1 MVRLLSRSYSTT
13 RSVSEWTRNRGTL
26 SDVSLLNRTIAL
38 GALVSGIVTFALF
51 MYILLVP
58 IIKGEQPNVRLFTLL
73 SSRCG

>member
-1 MVRLLSRSYSTT
+1 MVRLLSCSCSAT
-13 RSVSEWTRNRGTL
+13 RSVSEWARNARTL
-26 SDVSLLNRTIAL
+26 TDVFLLHRTIAL
-38 GALVSGIVTFALF
+38 GALVSGIVTVALF